1 MAQTALIAAFIA
13 GLLGGLHCAAMCGA
27 FVAATATPA
36 VAGCRPLL
44 RRRTLVARQL
54 AGHAGR
60 LFTYA
65 VLGGALGAGGG
76 AAFALALGPAQR
88 VLYVVANLALIA
100 LALSMTHRALRAAP
114 LAERAG
120 LRLFRHV
127 APAATRFAAR
137 APVLGPLALG
147 ALWGLTPC
155 ALVYGLLPV
164 ALLSGSAGNGA
175 AIMLA
180 FGLGT
185 VPNLLAAQWVV
196 ARARR
201 PAASSRWRFAAAI
214 VVAAFGAIGVYR
226 GLLVPDAFASGVY
239 CIVPFGT
246 HGTLAPIPP

>member
-1 MAQTALIAAFIA
+1 MR
-13 GLLGGLHCAAMCGA
+13 G

-114 LAERAG
+114 LAER
-120 LRLFRHV
+120 
-127 APAATRFAAR
+127 PDFA
-137 APVLGPLALG
+137 
-147 ALWGLTPC
+147 
-155 ALVYGLLPV
+155 Y
-164 ALLSGSAGNGA
+164 SG
-175 AIMLA
+175 
-180 FGLGT
+180 T
-185 VPNLLAAQWVV
+185 
-196 ARARR
+196 
-201 PAASSRWRFAAAI
+201 
-214 VVAAFGAIGVYR
+214 
-226 GLLVPDAFASGVY
+226 
-239 CIVPFGT
+239 
-246 HGTLAPIPP
+246 